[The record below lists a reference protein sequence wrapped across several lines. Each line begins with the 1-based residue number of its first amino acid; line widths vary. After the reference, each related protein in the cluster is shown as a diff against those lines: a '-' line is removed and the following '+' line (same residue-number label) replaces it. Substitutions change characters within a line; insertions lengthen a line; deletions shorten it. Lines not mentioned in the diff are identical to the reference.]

1 MTFGFIQIYK
11 IEKNIL
17 EPDGLKTLEEW
28 KILFTP
34 NEEYVNNN
42 IYINNISGIKNKTQS
57 MNIIDTFRLDLN
69 KLHFIFMHA
78 RDRNLTANIKNGQL
92 YVIGDSQKVL
102 LIQELPVE
110 YEIDTIPITLKAN
123 HNFLNKHGLP
133 LF

>member
-17 EPDGLKTLEEW
+17 EPDGLKKLSEW

-34 NEEYVNNN
+34 NEEY
-42 IYINNISGIKNKTQS
+42 INNIGIINNTPF

-69 KLHFIFMHA
+69 KLYFIFMHA

-102 LIQELPVE
+102 LIQDLPVE
-110 YEIDTIPITLKAN
+110 YEIDTIPITLKAT